1 MNESPTPDLGRI
13 INLIMENPKL
23 IEEISNLAKGESKN
37 EEIAASEK
45 SAYTPPSEKK
55 EVSASVAPTRPHYSR
70 RGELLS
76 LLKPYLSEKRASAI
90 DSMVSVADVLKM
102 MKRGD

>member
-1 MNESPTPDLGRI
+1 MNESVTPDIGRI

-23 IEEISNLAKGESKN
+23 IEEISNLAKSDASPKEEVVES
-37 EEIAASEK
+37 
-45 SAYTPPSEKK
+45 
-55 EVSASVAPTRPHYSR
+55 APTASTPKAETPSNARPVRSNSR